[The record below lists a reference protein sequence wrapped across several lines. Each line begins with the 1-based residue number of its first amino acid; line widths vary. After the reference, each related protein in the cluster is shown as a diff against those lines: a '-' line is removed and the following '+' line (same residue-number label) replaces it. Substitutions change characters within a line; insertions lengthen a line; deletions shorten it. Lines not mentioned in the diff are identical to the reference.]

1 MAKFFGSKYIP
12 PFQEDLS
19 KIPWYERDLMKYIDR
34 LKYEEMFENPDAYF
48 KNKEVVNFD
57 IISNKHRGDP
67 LEKSIKDHKTVAVGD
82 FKDFPTEEKK
92 KVVSS
97 VFRNKR
103 GDLWVQRDLIIKHFK
118 EIL

>member
-1 MAKFFGSKYIP
+1 
-12 PFQEDLS
+12 
-19 KIPWYERDLMKYIDR
+19 
-34 LKYEEMFENPDAYF
+34 MFENPDAYF

-92 KVVSS
+92 KGC
-97 VFRNKR
+97 F
-103 GDLWVQRDLIIKHFK
+103 LCF
-118 EIL
+118 